1 MRVLLVIGLLLLA
14 GCSPDPAGGIG
25 APAETTASRP
35 SLTVQSSPTTAATTA
50 QPPETTA
57 ATTAP
62 TDDETDEGVVIAAGE
77 VGDNLTVTTNSGTG
91 TFTVTGVAKQAG
103 ITEVTIRITATA
115 GFLSINP
122 NSFYLK
128 AQDLVVP
135 GDINTANIDIGPV
148 EAGSTVAGTIIFP
161 TTDAVV
167 LEWQT
172 GTGEVITTV
181 ALP

>member
-1 MRVLLVIGLLLLA
+1 M
-14 GCSPDPAGGIG
+14 
-25 APAETTASRP
+25 TRP
-35 SLTVQSSPTTAATTA
+35 I
-50 QPPETTA
+50 
-57 ATTAP
+57 
-62 TDDETDEGVVIAAGE
+62 EGVVIAAGE